1 MSDGLCPDAV
11 TGPGTAPPI
20 FVVGFPRSGTTLL
33 QALLGAHPRIAAPPE
48 TYFLFRV
55 YHLRDY
61 FGDLRDDLRLRRVV
75 HETLNPPVP
84 LLADSGFDEDRLF
97 ERLKRSDRSYRAVF
111 DLTMRDFAERHGKQR
126 WSDKTPGQTASDAW
140 ELFPEAQVVH
150 IVRDPRDVVASLR
163 STPWEQDAPASVA
176 RGYLRFTL
184 DNVTAGTRRG
194 PGQYMRIRYEDM
206 CRDPDNILRLI
217 CAFLNEEYDP
227 GMLAETGRR
236 QPTIAPAAA
245 PWQLRALD
253 AVGPSYEGKWRERL
267 KPVDRAR
274 VATIVKPLLAPYGY
288 APSAGLTQLVGL
300 GLNLALTPVERARGL
315 RVALGAR
322 KDVRSPA
329 LRYQAVRR
337 FQEGQARLVGN
348 TPESLVG

>member
-1 MSDGLCPDAV
+1 
-11 TGPGTAPPI
+11 
-20 FVVGFPRSGTTLL
+20 
-33 QALLGAHPRIAAPPE
+33 
-48 TYFLFRV
+48 
-55 YHLRDY
+55 
-61 FGDLRDDLRLRRVV
+61 
-75 HETLNPPVP
+75 
-84 LLADSGFDEDRLF
+84 
-97 ERLKRSDRSYRAVF
+97 
-111 DLTMRDFAERHGKQR
+111 
-126 WSDKTPGQTASDAW
+126 
-140 ELFPEAQVVH
+140 
-150 IVRDPRDVVASLR
+150 
-163 STPWEQDAPASVA
+163 
-176 RGYLRFTL
+176 
-184 DNVTAGTRRG
+184 
-194 PGQYMRIRYEDM
+194 
-206 CRDPDNILRLI
+206 
-217 CAFLNEEYDP
+217 
-227 GMLAETGRR
+227 MLAETGRR